1 MQVLGIIESL
11 EVLKTFITP
20 HNQGKGATKCTKS
33 HTLVM
38 DSEVIKSETTPQDTP
53 KPLLRTAH

>member
-11 EVLKTFITP
+11 EVLKITP
-20 HNQGKGATKCTKS
+20 HNQGKGATKCTKF